1 MGGEF
6 SSVRRGGT
14 REGNLVAG
22 EEGELIGEGICVGR
36 GK

>member
-1 MGGEF
+1 MAGEF

-22 EEGELIGEGICVGR
+22 GEGEQ
-36 GK
+36 GKPL